1 LYLSNLPIEASC
13 AEALTCKFNTMH
25 LRLDC
30 PYQQCFFV
38 DPNVCLAP
46 DAAFGAAMLAS
57 VPFTFALRFDAGAV
71 QRKV

>member
-1 LYLSNLPIEASC
+1 
-13 AEALTCKFNTMH
+13 MH

-46 DAAFGAAMLAS
+46 EAAFGVAMLAS